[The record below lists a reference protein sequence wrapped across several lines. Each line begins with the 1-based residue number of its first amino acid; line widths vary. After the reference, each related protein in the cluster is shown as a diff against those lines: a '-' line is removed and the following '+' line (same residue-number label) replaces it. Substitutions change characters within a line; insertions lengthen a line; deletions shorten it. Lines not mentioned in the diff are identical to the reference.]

1 MKNTEKE
8 FTREELLKYKKELSS
23 IIGSFKRS
31 VPELK
36 VDIIEKEVFSIFKS
50 LTHCQ
55 LTGLPLS
62 HRNELSLVIIDPL
75 EIKKEININNVLFIS
90 NNIKKFWNDLH
101 SFLLSDT
108 NSQEHNF
115 YKDLLTRLTFVKNT
129 IQEKSKVKNFC
140 EIDLEKIINTN
151 KTIPERI
158 LNLQCAEE
166 TRLLHKKLHNAD
178 LSVFVHPKEKKYLYN
193 DKEIIA
199 KVRGCRQR
207 SLDKGFTCDLT
218 FKNAKFL
225 FKIDHCQLTG
235 LPITKFTSN
244 VESKSLCF
252 SLDRINRF
260 EGYNLSNILVIAQEA
275 NEIKSYL
282 ERENYTENVD
292 TIRYILEKT
301 KSTMLKRHSYDA
313 LENRVTPM
321 SIDDIMK
328 HYLSKRKNEKRCVFN
343 IK

>member
-23 IIGSFKRS
+23 IIGKLKRS

-36 VDIIEKEVFSIFKS
+36 VDIIEKEVFSVFKS
-50 LTHCQ
+50 ITHCQ
-55 LTGLPLS
+55 LTGLPLA
-62 HRNELSLVIIDPL
+62 HRNECSLIIIDPL
-75 EIKKEININNVLFIS
+75 ETKKEININNVLFIS

-108 NSQEHNF
+108 NSQEHKF

-129 IQEKSKVKNFC
+129 IQQKSQIKNFY
-140 EIDLEKIINTN
+140 EIDLEKIIETN

-158 LNLQCAEE
+158 LNLQTCDKK
-166 TRLLHKKLHNAD
+166 RSLHLQKPHKD
-178 LSVFVHPKEKKYLYN
+178 LSVFIRPKEKPYLYN

-207 SLDKGFTCDLT
+207 SLDKGFTCNLT

-235 LPITKFTSN
+235 LPITKLTSS

-275 NEIKSYL
+275 NEIKGHL
-282 ERENYTENVD
+282 EKNNYTESLDN
-292 TIRYILEKT
+292 IRTILETT
-301 KSTMLKRHSYDA
+301 KSIMLKRHSHDT
-313 LENRVTPM
+313 LDNRINPM

>member
-1 MKNTEKE
+1 MKTPKKE
-8 FTREELLKYKKELSS
+8 FTRDQLIKYKKKVSAL
-23 IIGSFKRS
+23 ILKFKRS
-31 VPELK
+31 VPEFTCHL
-36 VDIIEKEVFSIFKS
+36 IEKEFFYILKDI
-50 LTHCQ
+50 THCQ
-55 LTGLPLS
+55 LSGIKIS
-62 HRNELSLVIIDPL
+62 NQSEVSLILVDPL
-75 EIKKEININNVLFIS
+75 TKNKEINCNNVLLVS
-90 NNIKKFWNDLH
+90 NNTKKFWVDLH
-101 SFLLSDT
+101 SFLDENSHTTEFDHFNDLSARL
-108 NSQEHNF
+108 N
-115 YKDLLTRLTFVKNT
+115 LTKNKM
-129 IQEKSKVKNFC
+129 IAKLEDDDFI
-140 EIDLEKIINTN
+140 EIDINNIIQTN
-151 KTIPERI
+151 ETIPERI

-166 TRLLHKKLHNAD
+166 KRLLHKKLHNAD
-178 LSVFVHPKEKKYLYN
+178 LSVFIHPKEKKYLYN

-282 ERENYTENVD
+282 ERENYTENLD
-292 TIRYILEKT
+292 NIRTILETT
-301 KSTMLKRHSYDA
+301 KSIMLKRHSHDA